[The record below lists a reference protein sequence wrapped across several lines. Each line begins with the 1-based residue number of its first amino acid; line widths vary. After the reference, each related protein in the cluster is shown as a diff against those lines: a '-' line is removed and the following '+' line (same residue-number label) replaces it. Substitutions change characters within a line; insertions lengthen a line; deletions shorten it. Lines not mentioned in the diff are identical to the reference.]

1 MRPRREGTGGDVMK
15 DRRPALGKGLSALF
29 PAVAARE
36 GQSGVEECPVHLI
49 DAAPDQPRKRFDEK
63 ALEELA
69 QSIRESGVIQPL
81 LVSREGDRYRLIA
94 GERRLRAA
102 RMAGLISV
110 PVLVRQAGAQEAFL
124 VALIEN
130 LQREDLGPMEEARAY
145 QRLVTEYGWSQ
156 EEIARRVGKDRSTV
170 ANALRLLQAGKALT
184 QALEEGRVSE
194 GIARALLGLPEE
206 AQEGLLE
213 RAQQE
218 GLSVRQVES
227 LVRRMRSS
235 RDPRPG
241 RRQGSAL
248 DDYFR
253 LSRERL
259 EAALGLPV
267 TISRRGHRGQVRI
280 AFRSLQELRSLLSRL
295 PPEAPGA

>member
-1 MRPRREGTGGDVMK
+1 MK
-15 DRRPALGKGLSALF
+15 ERRPALGKGLSALF
-29 PAVAARE
+29 PSVAARE
-36 GQSGVEECPVHLI
+36 GAPGIEDCPVPLI
-49 DAAPDQPRKRFDEK
+49 DATPDQPRKRFDEK

-69 QSIRESGVIQPL
+69 RSIRESGVIQPL

-110 PVLVRQAGAQEAFL
+110 PVMVRQAGARESFL
-124 VALIEN
+124 MALIEN
-130 LQREDLGPMEEARAY
+130 LQREDLGPLEQARAY
-145 QRLVTEYGWSQ
+145 QRLVEEYGWSQ
-156 EEIARRVGKDRSTV
+156 EEVARRVGKDRSTV
-170 ANALRLLQAGKALT
+170 ANALRLLHCGQALAR
-184 QALEEGRVSE
+184 ALEEGRVSE
-194 GIARALLGLPEE
+194 GVARAMLGLPEE
-206 AQEGLLE
+206 GQEALLARVLE
-213 RAQQE
+213 E
-218 GLSVRQVES
+218 DLPVRQVEA
-227 LVRRMRSS
+227 LGRRMRSGE
-235 RDPRPG
+235 PRQK

-280 AFRSLQELRSLLSRL
+280 EFRSLQELRALLTKIPSGSG
-295 PPEAPGA
+295 ES